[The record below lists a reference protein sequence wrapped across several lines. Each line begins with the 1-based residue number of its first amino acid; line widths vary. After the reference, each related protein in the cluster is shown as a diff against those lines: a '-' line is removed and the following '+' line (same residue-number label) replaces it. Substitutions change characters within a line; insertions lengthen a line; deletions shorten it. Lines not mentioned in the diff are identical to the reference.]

1 MFELTP
7 FFRNRHN
14 ALNVYD
20 PFRDLDDMERAFFG
34 ERVHS
39 FNTDIVDNGDS
50 YSVVTD
56 LPGFRKED
64 INIDIAGDT
73 LTLTAE
79 RHSDYENKEKK
90 NSYVRVERSYGS
102 YTRTF
107 DITGINADEISAKY
121 DNGVLTLTLPKKAA
135 KEPESRKLEIN

>member
-20 PFRDLDDMERAFFG
+20 PFRELDDMERSFFG

-64 INIDIAGDT
+64 INVDIAGDT

-79 RHSDYENKEKK
+79 RHSDFENKEKK

-102 YTRTF
+102 YTRAF
-107 DITGINADEISAKY
+107 DITGIDADSIWAKY
-121 DNGVLTLTLPKKAA
+121 ENGVLTLTLPKKAA
-135 KEPESRKLEIN
+135 KEPESRKLEIK